1 MTIVAK
7 EYCELAGRSEVNLID
22 LLFSLIERKFTKEE
36 IVNYI
41 HESKIKYPF
50 AKQNFIGRIY
60 ATEERER
67 NTLVKK
73 INLNNLTKSD
83 AIPENIYQAIPMS
96 LRIFPRDFALKET
109 EIKVDLT
116 EENKKTRV
124 ALKNLEKKSL
134 EDIISSTNY
143 HDFSK
148 KHTKRKASVDITNL
162 FSEIVK
168 TENINLG
175 KKFKPLLESEK
186 DIQNLRKENMEHN
199 NMQMDIV
206 MDKNNYLE
214 SDINDKNNFI
224 EESN

>member
-7 EYCELAGRSEVNLID
+7 EYCELAGRSEVNMID

-36 IVNYI
+36 IVSYI

-186 DIQNLRKENMEHN
+186 DIQNLRKETMEHN